1 MASAICFNSTLV
13 PSNHQSFIPFNTHRY
28 FCCEFDKYHFHHATH
43 FMYFANHL
51 GILHKFHYISPA
63 FCFYPHICHSVYG
76 NTATAV
82 AHYYHSCIPLGAHA
96 DEARNYENWFYV
108 SVFLVDLTQRVCID
122 CALIGSGTP
131 PPYAGIYHYS
141 ELYSLKWCIP
151 ATQRQAYFCA

>member
-96 DEARNYENWFYV
+96 DETRNYENWFYV
-108 SVFLVDLTQRVCID
+108 SVFFGWFDTTCMHQLCSYRQWNTTTVCRNLPLQRAVLT
-122 CALIGSGTP
+122 
-131 PPYAGIYHYS
+131 
-141 ELYSLKWCIP
+141 
-151 ATQRQAYFCA
+151 